1 MAANQNNNPF
11 IKSQLLDK
19 ITEWSKTKRSALNLF
34 GVEHDQWAFLF
45 GMQSQTGSC
54 FDHKCHLWL
63 CSNEDQAQ
71 ELHELAGEFFAQ
83 DQLFYYPGLEANPYH
98 SHIASEQNLMQR
110 LKTLK
115 NVFLNESKTP
125 ILIIASLDSLFL
137 KQVEDSFFLNHQM
150 TLAASDIISPDELA
164 KSLFQLGY
172 SSSTTVEEPGTFVR
186 KGEIFDIFPVDQ
198 GPVRIHYFDDM
209 IEAIFAIDLETQK
222 TNKSLS
228 YESLTLFA
236 APLVLTKPEFTHR
249 LRENIQMPKPQFK
262 QRFEQRK
269 RILSLLQ
276 DGNLFEDAVHFLPY
290 FFEKPKTLYD
300 FIKIHD
306 PFITFI
312 DARETRSQ
320 LEQITEEL
328 RSDFEHHETQIDSD
342 CLFSEPATLYD
353 FTQLAEIDARF
364 HLNIDYLNIT
374 ALEDHDQLNSIDLK
388 LEKLGQYFSKFLEP
402 NSSKSQAAITWLKKI
417 SEDFERTGN
426 LVFLYRHESSLKEFD
441 RLLEFIEPTQN
452 FLLRVQ
458 KIKFPLDNGF
468 FYSNE
473 KIMVL
478 TESSLFGQKK
488 SKVQKKTN
496 QRVDLFAEQLAT
508 LKPGDFVIHQDH
520 GLGEYQG
527 LESFDFGGQPSDYLV
542 IHYADNDKVY
552 VPVYKLNLITKHAE
566 QAAGLKIESLR
577 STKFQAIKTR
587 ARASAKKLAFDLLK
601 LQAERQSTQAY
612 SFSPPDEY
620 FQEFESA
627 FSFEETPDQ
636 HKAIE
641 NVISDM
647 QRSYPMDHLVCGDV
661 GFGKTEVAM
670 RAAFKAVLDHKQV
683 AVLVPTTILAYQHFN
698 SFAERFKKFPVK
710 VEFISRFKSPKEVTE
725 IKKKSEAGE
734 IDILIGTHKILS
746 DTLKFKDLGLVIVDE
761 EQRFGVG
768 HKEKLKLMK
777 ASVDFLTLT
786 ATPIPRTLQLAF
798 LGIRD
803 LSLIQTAPPKRQ
815 SIKTYIIKEDDLTL
829 QSALKKELARG
840 GQVFVVH
847 NRVQDM
853 EDYVGYIR
861 ELVPEAN
868 IVFAHGQM
876 SEKDLESRMKA
887 FYEGKFNILVCT
899 TIIESGIDIPN
910 ANTLIVDRADRY
922 GLSQLHQLRGRIGRS
937 DKKAY
942 AYFVVPKMKTLTP
955 EAEKRLQAL
964 QMYADIGSGFQ
975 IANSDLEIRGAGDI
989 LGPDQSGH
997 LDAVGLELYMELLKE
1012 AIHEIKGERRLVKKD
1027 VEISTPHP
1035 AYIPHDY
1042 ISDSGMRLKTYKRLS
1057 NCESAQELLALN
1069 EELTDVYG
1077 QLPQTVSN
1085 LFNILEVRISVGHI
1099 GLKSIQ
1105 VAGKIIILNFEKSF
1119 LEKDEVLRNRVVEV
1133 FLSRPKIYQFSP
1145 DFKVTY
1151 QHKEE
1156 VDLNGL
1162 LLFAKDIAQQIVPC

>member
-1 MAANQNNNPF
+1 MKQSNNPF
-11 IKSQLLDK
+11 CHSPLLDK
-19 ITEWSKTKRSALNLF
+19 ISEWSKTKRTALNLF
-34 GVEHDQWAFLF
+34 GVERDQWAFLF
-45 GMQSQTGSC
+45 GMQSHTGSC
-54 FDHKCHLWL
+54 FDNRWHLWV
-63 CSNEDQAQ
+63 CQNDDQAQ
-71 ELHELAGEFFAQ
+71 ELTELASDFF
-83 DQLFYYPGLEANPYH
+83 DENQLFYYPGLESNPYH
-98 SHIASEQNLMQR
+98 SHVASEQNLMQR
-110 LKTLK
+110 LKTL
-115 NVFLNESKTP
+115 NTVFMDQGNTT
-125 ILIIASLDSLFL
+125 ILIITSIDALFL
-137 KQVEDSFFLNHQM
+137 KQVDESFFVNHQ
-150 TLAASDIISPDELA
+150 LNIQVSDVISPDELA
-164 KSLFQLGY
+164 KSLHHLGY
-172 SSSTTVEEPGTFVR
+172 SNSTTVEEPGTFVR
-186 KGEIFDIFPVDQ
+186 KGEIFDIYPVDQ
-198 GPVRIHYFDDM
+198 GPVRLHYFDDM
-209 IEAIFAIDLETQK
+209 IEMIYAIDLETQK
-222 TNKSLS
+222 TNKSILYDS
-228 YESLTLFA
+228 VKLFA
-236 APLVLTKPEFTHR
+236 APLILAKPEFTHR
-249 LRENIQMPKPQFK
+249 LREHIQMPKPQFK
-262 QRFEQRK
+262 HRFEQRK
-269 RILSLLQ
+269 RIFSLLQ
-276 DGNLFEDAVHFLPY
+276 DGNLFEDAIHYLPY
-290 FFEKPKTLYD
+290 FFDKPKTL
-300 FIKIHD
+300 FEFLWPKR

-312 DARETRSQ
+312 DARETRAQ
-320 LEQITEEL
+320 LEAFSEEL
-328 RSDFEHHETQIDSD
+328 RSDYEHHQAQLDSD
-342 CLFSEPATLYD
+342 CLFSEPSTL
-353 FTQLAEIDARF
+353 FAFSQLQEIESAF
-364 HLNIDYLNIT
+364 HLNIDYLNIS
-374 ALEDHDQLNSIDLK
+374 ALEEYDLNSIDLRF
-388 LEKLGQYFSKFLEP
+388 EKLGQYFSKFSEKG
-402 NSSKSQAAITWLKKI
+402 SSKSQTALNWIRQI
-417 SEDFERTGN
+417 SIDFERSGY
-426 LVFLYRHESSLKEFD
+426 LIFLYRHESSLNEFD
-441 RLLEFIEPTQN
+441 RLLDFIEPTQH
-452 FLLRVQ
+452 FRSRIFKL
-458 KIKFPLDNGF
+458 KFPLDNGF
-468 FYSNE
+468 YYPNE

-508 LKPGDFVIHQDH
+508 LKTGDFVIHQDH

-527 LESFDFGGQPSDYLV
+527 LESFEFGGQQSDYLV

-566 QAAGLKIESLR
+566 QAAGLKVESLR

-620 FQEFESA
+620 FNEFEAA

-636 HKAIE
+636 LRAIE
-641 NVISDM
+641 NVLGDM

-670 RAAFKAVLDHKQV
+670 RAAFKAVLDKKQV

-698 SFAERFKKFPVK
+698 SFSERFKKFPVK
-710 VEFISRFKSPKEVTE
+710 VEFISRFKSSKEVSE
-725 IKKKSEAGE
+725 IKKRAANGD

-746 DTLKFKDLGLVIVDE
+746 DSLQFSDLGLVIVDE

-786 ATPIPRTLQLAF
+786 ATPIPRTLQMAF

-861 ELVPEAN
+861 ELVPEAS

-887 FYEGKFNILVCT
+887 FYEGKYNILVCT

-910 ANTLIVDRADRY
+910 ANTMIVDRADRY

-975 IANSDLEIRGAGDI
+975 IASSDLEIRGAGDI

-1027 VEISTPHP
+1027 VEISTAHP

-1057 NCESAQELLALN
+1057 NCETINELMGLQ
-1069 EELTDVYG
+1069 EELVDVYG
-1077 QLPQTVSN
+1077 QLPATVSN
-1085 LFNILEVRISVGHI
+1085 LFNILEVRISVGQI

-1105 VAGKIIILNFEKSF
+1105 VAGKIIILNFEKSY

-1156 VDLNGL
+1156 VDLNSL
-1162 LLFAKDIAQQIVPC
+1162 LQFAKDIAQQIVPC

>member
-1 MAANQNNNPF
+1 MKQSNNPF
-11 IKSQLLDK
+11 KSSHLLDK
-19 ITEWSKTKRSALNLF
+19 ISEWAKTKRSALNVY
-34 GVEHDQWAFLF
+34 GIERDQWAFLF
-45 GMQSQTGSC
+45 GMQSQSDSR
-54 FDHKCHLWL
+54 FDHKCHLWV
-63 CSNEDQAQ
+63 CQSEDQAQ
-71 ELHELAGEFFAQ
+71 ELYDLTSEFFDQ
-83 DQLFYYPGLEANPYH
+83 DELFYYPGLEANPYH
-98 SHIASEQNLMQR
+98 SHLASEQNLMLR

-115 NVFLNESKTP
+115 HLCLNQSNKFN
-125 ILIIASLDSLFL
+125 LIISSIDALCLR
-137 KQVEDSFFLNHQM
+137 QVEDSFFINHQ
-150 TLAASDIISPDELA
+150 LKVEVSDVISPDQLA
-164 KSLFQLGY
+164 SQLNLLGF
-172 SSSTTVEEPGTFVR
+172 SSSTSVEEPGTFVR
-186 KGEIFDIFPVDQ
+186 KGEIFDIYPVDQ
-198 GPVRIHYFDDM
+198 GPVRFHYFDDM
-209 IEAIFAIDLETQK
+209 IEAIYAIDLETQK
-222 TNKSLS
+222 TNKSI
-228 YESLTLFA
+228 SLDNITLFA
-236 APLVLTKPEFTHR
+236 APLVLTRPEFSHR
-249 LRENIQMPKPQFK
+249 LREKIQMPQPQFK
-262 QRFEQRK
+262 QKFEQRK
-269 RILSLLQ
+269 RNLALLQ
-276 DGNLFEDAVHFLPY
+276 DGNLFEDAIHYLPY
-290 FFEKPKTLYD
+290 FFESPKTLYD
-300 FIKIHD
+300 FLSPKN
-306 PFITFI
+306 PFVTFI

-320 LEQITEEL
+320 LEQTMDQL
-328 RSDFEHHETQIDSD
+328 RSDFEHHQTDIDSD

-353 FTQLAEIDARF
+353 FALIDKINSDF

-374 ALEDHDQLNSIDLK
+374 ALEEHEQFNSIDLK
-388 LEKLGQYFSKFLEP
+388 LEKLGQYFSKFADGS
-402 NSSKSQAAITWLKKI
+402 NSKSQAALSWLKKI
-417 SEDFERTGN
+417 NEDFQHTGE

-441 RLLEFIEPTQN
+441 RLLDYIEPSSK
-452 FLLRVQ
+452 FLSRIH
-458 KIKFPLDNGF
+458 KINFPLDNGF
-468 FYSNE
+468 FYANE

-478 TESSLFGQKK
+478 TEAGLFGQKK
-488 SKVQKKTN
+488 SKVQKKTK

-542 IHYADNDKVY
+542 IHYADSDKVY

-566 QAAGLKIESLR
+566 QAAGLKVESLR
-577 STKFQAIKTR
+577 STKFQTIKTR

-612 SFSPPDEY
+612 SFSPPDDY
-620 FQEFESA
+620 FHEFEAA

-636 HKAIE
+636 FRAIE

-670 RAAFKAVLDHKQV
+670 RAAFKAVLDRKQV
-683 AVLVPTTILAYQHFN
+683 AVLVPTTILAFQHFN
-698 SFAERFKKFPVK
+698 SFSERFKKFPVK
-710 VEFISRFKSPKEVTE
+710 VEFISRFKSAKEVNE
-725 IKKKSEAGE
+725 IKKRALAGD

-746 DTLKFKDLGLVIVDE
+746 DSLKFNDLGLVIVDE

-887 FYEGKFNILVCT
+887 FYEGKYNVLVCT

-910 ANTLIVDRADRY
+910 ANTMIVDRADRY

-1012 AIHEIKGERRLVKKD
+1012 AIHEIKGERRLAKKD
-1027 VEISTPHP
+1027 VEVSSPHP
-1035 AYIPHDY
+1035 AYIPHEY

-1057 NCESAQELLALN
+1057 NCETVNELQNLQ
-1069 EELTDVYG
+1069 EELVDVYG
-1077 QLPQTVSN
+1077 QLPSTVLN
-1085 LFNILEVRISVGHI
+1085 LFKVLEVRITVGQL

-1105 VAGKIIILNFEKSF
+1105 VAGKVIILNFEKSY
-1119 LEKDEVLRNRVVEV
+1119 LDKDESLRNKVVEV

-1145 DFKVTY
+1145 DFKVSY
-1151 QHKEE
+1151 QNKEE
-1156 VDLNGL
+1156 VDLNTL
-1162 LLFAKDIAQQIVPC
+1162 LHFAKDIAQQIVPC